1 MGWAQSVTSCSP
13 VYRKRSRRE
22 QLKEQWGQAG
32 CSGAGGLGAQPRA
45 GGGGLSPQI
54 SEQHRQWGAQYTTSY
69 TVAFLSPEPVTMN
82 LSLMEMSQLST
93 EEDSLDW
100 EERGWG

>member
-1 MGWAQSVTSCSP
+1 MGTKCHLLLPSLEEEKQEGAAEGAVGPGWLQRC
-13 VYRKRSRRE
+13 
-22 QLKEQWGQAG
+22 WG
-32 CSGAGGLGAQPRA
+32 SGGSAPGW